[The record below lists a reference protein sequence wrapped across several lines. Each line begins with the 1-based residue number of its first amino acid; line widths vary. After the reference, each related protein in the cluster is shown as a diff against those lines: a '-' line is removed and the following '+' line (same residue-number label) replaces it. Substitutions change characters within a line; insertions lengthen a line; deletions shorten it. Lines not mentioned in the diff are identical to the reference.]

1 MPRKRM
7 RRRSTFGLSH
17 YRLFSAKMGYIYPI
31 ACYEVLPGDTF
42 RQSTSL
48 FLRLAPLVTPVMHPV
63 HVKIHSWYVPY
74 RLLWEDWEDFRTRGP
89 EGTDASEVPYITAP
103 SGGFPVGSLADYLGI
118 PTGIEG
124 LTVNAFAFR
133 AYNYIFNEN
142 YRDERV
148 QDELPWVMTGGADT
162 TTSTALAPSPW
173 GRDYFT
179 TASPTPQ
186 TGPEVSIPVNLTQA
200 GEPSYSITS
209 TGSPTFKATQ
219 FGKTMQGQKLQASW
233 ETINAANATLRFG
246 NAAPTIPGATLGNTG
261 SANANKSGVAPL
273 EWDNPALKVNFTAGN
288 PELGSINIADWRE
301 AMAMQRFEET
311 RSLWGARYNEFL
323 MDMGIRPS
331 DARLQLPEYL
341 GGGRQTIQFSEVLQT
356 APGGEDP
363 VGALKGHG
371 IGAMRTNRFRRFFEE
386 DGIVLTFAMVRP
398 IGVYMQGL
406 HKMWSRRSFAEFYN
420 YQFEHLSQQ
429 PVYTRELYAGVTD
442 KDKVF
447 GYQNIYDDYRSIPS
461 QVSGEM
467 RTVLNS
473 WHMARDF
480 SNEPV
485 LNGDFMT
492 SPPTN
497 RIFAAQENDTLYCMA
512 HHTIHSRRLLPRFG
526 DPR

>member
-118 PTGIEG
+118 PTGIDG

-186 TGPEVSIPVNLTQA
+186 TGPEVTIPVNFGDA
-200 GEPSYSITS
+200 GTPTITG
-209 TGSPTFKATQ
+209 TVTGNGSPKFTAT
-219 FGKTMQGQKLQASW
+219 GGGGTVTSSLKTLTTTGTYAG
-233 ETINAANATLRFG
+233 TGG
-246 NAAPTIPGATLGNTG
+246 NVGMDKVGDLGDRTG
-261 SANANKSGVAPL
+261 FNAPL
-273 EWDNPALKVNFTAGN
+273 SWADPALKVSLKYQPGEASI
-288 PELGSINIADWRE
+288 GSINIADWRE

-398 IGVYMQGL
+398 IGIYMQGL

-467 RTVLNS
+467 RTILNS

>member
-118 PTGIEG
+118 PTGVEG

-133 AYNYIFNEN
+133 AYNYIWNEN

-186 TGPEVSIPVNLTQA
+186 TGPEVTIPVNFGDA
-200 GEPSYSITS
+200 GQPTITG
-209 TGSPTFKATQ
+209 TVTGNGSPTFTAT
-219 FGKTMQGQKLQASW
+219 GVGGTVTSSLKTLTTSGTYKGTGGDVGMDKVGD
-233 ETINAANATLRFG
+233 
-246 NAAPTIPGATLGNTG
+246 LGDRTG
-261 SANANKSGVAPL
+261 FNAPL
-273 EWDNPALKVNFTAGN
+273 SWADPALKVSLNYQPGEASI
-288 PELGSINIADWRE
+288 GSINIADWRE

-398 IGVYMQGL
+398 IGIYMQGL

-467 RTVLNS
+467 RTILNS

>member
-186 TGPEVSIPVNLTQA
+186 TGPEVTIPVNY
-200 GEPSYSITS
+200 GDGSGPSLSAIKI
-209 TGSPTFKATQ
+209 TGSPALTVAS
-219 FGKTMQGQKLQASW
+219 GGDPAWRDIDGQLTWSARVSSS
-233 ETINAANATLRFG
+233 NPANATAGLTVNKG
-246 NAAPTIPGATLGNTG
+246 TLAATATIQPGEPGI
-261 SANANKSGVAPL
+261 
-273 EWDNPALKVNFTAGN
+273 
-288 PELGSINIADWRE
+288 GSINIADWRE

-398 IGVYMQGL
+398 IGIYMQGL

-467 RTVLNS
+467 RTILNS

>member
-74 RLLWEDWEDFRTRGP
+74 RLLWENWENFRTRGP
-89 EGTDASEVPYITAP
+89 EGMDDSEVPYITAP
-103 SGGFPVGSLADYLGI
+103 EGGFPVGSLADYFGI

-124 LTVNAFAFR
+124 IEVNAFAFR
-133 AYNYIFNEN
+133 AYAYIWNEN

-148 QDELPWVMTGGADT
+148 QDALPWVMTDGADS

-186 TGPEVSIPVNLTQA
+186 TGPEVTIPVNMGDA
-200 GEPSYSITS
+200 GLPTITGTV
-209 TGSPTFKATQ
+209 TGNGAPTFKASSGNQSLTS
-219 FGKTMQGQKLQASW
+219 A
-233 ETINAANATLRFG
+233 LRVPYSTSG
-246 NAAPTIPGATLGNTG
+246 SNTG
-261 SANANKSGVAPL
+261 IGGAV
-273 EWDNPALKVNFTAGN
+273 ETTVNGN
-288 PELGSINIADWRE
+288 PGSPRINLNWDDPKLAVSLNYEPGEASIGSINIADWRE

-356 APGGEDP
+356 APGGDDP

-398 IGVYMQGL
+398 IGIYMQGL

-429 PVYTRELYAGVTD
+429 PVYTRELYAGVSD
-442 KDKVF
+442 QDKVF

-485 LNGDFMT
+485 LNGDFIT

>member
-17 YRLFSAKMGYIYPI
+17 YRLFSARMGYVYPI

-133 AYNYIFNEN
+133 AYNYIWNEN

-162 TTSTALAPSPW
+162 TTSTTLAPSPW

-186 TGPEVSIPVNLTQA
+186 TGPEVTIPVNMGEA
-200 GEPSYSITS
+200 GLPTITGTVKGNGAPVFTATGS
-209 TGSPTFKATQ
+209 GGTVTSPLKVVNTGGSNTGIGGPVSTSKTGSP
-219 FGKTMQGQKLQASW
+219 
-233 ETINAANATLRFG
+233 
-246 NAAPTIPGATLGNTG
+246 NTG
-261 SANANKSGVAPL
+261 ANPNT
-273 EWDNPALKVNFTAGN
+273 DLKWSDPKLTVSLNYEPGEASI
-288 PELGSINIADWRE
+288 GSINIADWRE

-398 IGVYMQGL
+398 IGIYMQGL

-442 KDKVF
+442 KDKIF

-467 RTVLNS
+467 RTILNS

>member
-74 RLLWEDWEDFRTRGP
+74 RLLWDDWEDFRTRGP

-186 TGPEVSIPVNLTQA
+186 TGPEVTIPVNY
-200 GEPSYSITS
+200 GDGSGPSLSAIQI
-209 TGSPTFKATQ
+209 TGSPALAVAS
-219 FGKTMQGQKLQASW
+219 GGNPAWRNIDGQLTWSAAVSSS
-233 ETINAANATLRFG
+233 NPANATAGLTVNKG
-246 NAAPTIPGATLGNTG
+246 TLAATATIQPGEPGI
-261 SANANKSGVAPL
+261 
-273 EWDNPALKVNFTAGN
+273 
-288 PELGSINIADWRE
+288 GSINIADWRE

-356 APGGEDP
+356 APGGDDP

-398 IGVYMQGL
+398 IGIYMQGL

-429 PVYTRELYAGVTD
+429 PVYTRELYAGVSD
-442 KDKVF
+442 QDKVF

-467 RTVLNS
+467 RTILNS

>member
-7 RRRSTFGLSH
+7 RRRSTFNLSH
-17 YRLFSAKMGYIYPI
+17 YRLFSAKLGYIYPI

-74 RLLWEDWEDFRTRGP
+74 RLLWDDWEDFRTRGP
-89 EGTDASEVPYITAP
+89 EGIDASEVPYITAP

-162 TTSTALAPSPW
+162 TTSTVLAPSPW

-186 TGPEVSIPVNLTQA
+186 TGPEVTIPVNGVGGQNVTITGTGQPPSFWAPGIENSPLYCEA
-200 GEPSYSITS
+200 GTNPPAKLYGTAS
-209 TGSPTFKATQ
+209 G
-219 FGKTMQGQKLQASW
+219 GDGQ
-233 ETINAANATLRFG
+233 LR
-246 NAAPTIPGATLGNTG
+246 
-261 SANANKSGVAPL
+261 
-273 EWDNPALKVNFTAGN
+273 WQNPQLKGTTESTAGSV
-288 PELGSINIADWRE
+288 GSINIADWRE

-442 KDKVF
+442 KDTIF

-485 LNGDFMT
+485 LNGDFLT

>member
-89 EGTDASEVPYITAP
+89 EGIDASEVPYITAP

-186 TGPEVSIPVNLTQA
+186 TGPEVTIPVNSA
-200 GEPSYSITS
+200 
-209 TGSPTFKATQ
+209 TGSLDIVPSGDGKPTFKFAGSQTALSAYSSAVSPANQ
-219 FGKTMQGQKLQASW
+219 KQIQTTESLNLQVGLHDMYWSDPKLQ
-233 ETINAANATLRFG
+233 LRD
-246 NAAPTIPGATLGNTG
+246 PSGAVNTG
-261 SANANKSGVAPL
+261 
-273 EWDNPALKVNFTAGN
+273 T
-288 PELGSINIADWRE
+288 INIADWRE

-429 PVYTRELYAGVTD
+429 PVYTRELYAGVAD

>member
-17 YRLFSAKMGYIYPI
+17 YRLFSAKMGYVYPI

-133 AYNYIFNEN
+133 AYNYIWNEN

-186 TGPEVSIPVNLTQA
+186 TGPEVTIPVNMGDA
-200 GEPSYSITS
+200 GKP
-209 TGSPTFKATQ
+209 
-219 FGKTMQGQKLQASW
+219 
-233 ETINAANATLRFG
+233 TINIRGTGAPKFSTSSGAGASNLNTSGSGSSGGPVGFG
-246 NAAPTIPGATLGNTG
+246 TYSGDLK
-261 SANANKSGVAPL
+261 NKLTWA
-273 EWDNPALKVNFTAGN
+273 DPALKAEYVPGEA
-288 PELGSINIADWRE
+288 SIGTVNIADWRE

-398 IGVYMQGL
+398 IGIYMQGL

-467 RTVLNS
+467 RTILNS

>member
-89 EGTDASEVPYITAP
+89 EGMDASEVPYITAP
-103 SGGFPVGSLADYLGI
+103 TGGFPVGSLADYLGI
-118 PTGIEG
+118 PTGIED

-133 AYNYIFNEN
+133 AYNYIWNEN

-162 TTSTALAPSPW
+162 ATSTALAPSPW

-186 TGPEVSIPVNLTQA
+186 TGPEVTIPVNSSISGLRVEGN
-200 GEPSYSITS
+200 GEPVFSVEQPG
-209 TGSPTFKATQ
+209 GSKQ
-219 FGKTMQGQKLQASW
+219 WMKLMLKQNYTDADGGRLP
-233 ETINAANATLRFG
+233 NF
-246 NAAPTIPGATLGNTG
+246 
-261 SANANKSGVAPL
+261 SAGGAPL
-273 EWDNPALKVNFTAGN
+273 HVGAYPNSGEAFKSNLSWQNPALKVVGDSSSG
-288 PELGSINIADWRE
+288 ELGTINIADWRE

-461 QVSGEM
+461 HVSGEM

>member
-133 AYNYIFNEN
+133 AYNYIWNEN

-186 TGPEVSIPVNLTQA
+186 TGPEVTIPVNFGDA
-200 GEPSYSITS
+200 GQPTVTATTTISGNGKPVFSTS
-209 TGSPTFKATQ
+209 SGNVPGNLVDSAD
-219 FGKTMQGQKLQASW
+219 GV
-233 ETINAANATLRFG
+233 TLSD
-246 NAAPTIPGATLGNTG
+246 N
-261 SANANKSGVAPL
+261 NANYSTL
-273 EWDNPALKVNFTAGN
+273 QWSNPALNASTQINYTPGEASI
-288 PELGSINIADWRE
+288 GSINIADWRE

-398 IGVYMQGL
+398 IGIYMQGL

-442 KDKVF
+442 QDKVF

-467 RTVLNS
+467 RTILNS

>member
-63 HVKIHSWYVPY
+63 HVKIHSWYVPF

-103 SGGFPVGSLADYLGI
+103 EGGFPVGSLADYLGI
-118 PTGIEG
+118 PTGIDG

-186 TGPEVSIPVNLTQA
+186 TGPEVTIPVNFGDA
-200 GEPSYSITS
+200 GQPTITG
-209 TGSPTFKATQ
+209 TVTGNGSPTFKASYNNLNITSQLKTQ
-219 FGKTMQGQKLQASW
+219 ATGGSYNGLGGRVGVTSTGDFGD
-233 ETINAANATLRFG
+233 RDP
-246 NAAPTIPGATLGNTG
+246 APTQ
-261 SANANKSGVAPL
+261 PL
-273 EWDNPALKVNFTAGN
+273 SWDDPALKVSLNYQPGEASI
-288 PELGSINIADWRE
+288 GSINIADWRE

>member
-74 RLLWEDWEDFRTRGP
+74 RLLWEDWENFRTRGP

-186 TGPEVSIPVNLTQA
+186 TGPEVTIPVNFGDA
-200 GEPSYSITS
+200 GEPTITG
-209 TGSPTFKATQ
+209 TVTGNGSPTFTAT
-219 FGKTMQGQKLQASW
+219 GVGGSVTSSLKTLTTGGSYVGTGGDVGMDKV
-233 ETINAANATLRFG
+233 G
-246 NAAPTIPGATLGNTG
+246 NLGDRTG
-261 SANANKSGVAPL
+261 FNAPL
-273 EWDNPALKVNFTAGN
+273 SWADPALKVSLNYQPGEASI
-288 PELGSINIADWRE
+288 GSINIADWRE

-467 RTVLNS
+467 RTILNS

>member
-133 AYNYIFNEN
+133 AYNYIVSEN

-148 QDELPWVMTGGADT
+148 QEPVKWVKTGGADT
-162 TTSTALAPSPW
+162 ETATDLLPSPW

-186 TGPEVSIPVNLTQA
+186 TGPEV
-200 GEPSYSITS
+200 
-209 TGSPTFKATQ
+209 
-219 FGKTMQGQKLQASW
+219 
-233 ETINAANATLRFG
+233 
-246 NAAPTIPGATLGNTG
+246 TIPINGLSQGGIVSNG
-261 SANANKSGVAPL
+261 KPISLRVP
-273 EWDNPALKVNFTAGN
+273 DFNPAYQGEIYAQSPGNGTNPVLNIGDASAGSWN
-288 PELGSINIADWRE
+288 ERVVFGDETGLSLPSAGLGSINIADWRE

>member
-186 TGPEVSIPVNLTQA
+186 TGPEVTIPVT
-200 GEPSYSITS
+200 GSIEGQIPVVPRS
-209 TGSPTFKATQ
+209 DRISPTFKMD
-219 FGKTMQGQKLQASW
+219 GYSLGENGNIIVRNSNSNGDKTLSV
-233 ETINAANATLRFG
+233 NATAFQSPDWKVHHLIW
-246 NAAPTIPGATLGNTG
+246 NDPGLVA
-261 SANANKSGVAPL
+261 SGGTSV
-273 EWDNPALKVNFTAGN
+273 TT
-288 PELGSINIADWRE
+288 GSINIADWRE

>member
-133 AYNYIFNEN
+133 AYNYIFHEI

-186 TGPEVSIPVNLTQA
+186 TGPEVTIPVNMGDA
-200 GEPSYSITS
+200 GMPTITGTVKGNGAPVFTATGS
-209 TGSPTFKATQ
+209 GGTVTSPLKVVNTSGTNTGIGGPVWTSKTGSPNTDANPNTNLNWSDP
-219 FGKTMQGQKLQASW
+219 KLTVSLNYEPGEAS
-233 ETINAANATLRFG
+233 I
-246 NAAPTIPGATLGNTG
+246 
-261 SANANKSGVAPL
+261 
-273 EWDNPALKVNFTAGN
+273 
-288 PELGSINIADWRE
+288 GSINIADWRE

-398 IGVYMQGL
+398 IGIYMQGL

-442 KDKVF
+442 QDKVF

-467 RTVLNS
+467 RTILNS

>member
-133 AYNYIFNEN
+133 AYNYIWNEN

-186 TGPEVSIPVNLTQA
+186 TGPEVTIPVNFGQA
-200 GEPSYSITS
+200 GEPSIQLTGQPSLSTVSGHSTGWESVGSSYAWS
-209 TGSPTFKATQ
+209 TGSG
-219 FGKTMQGQKLQASW
+219 GKNDP
-233 ETINAANATLRFG
+233 NAGLTVNR
-246 NAAPTIPGATLGNTG
+246 G
-261 SANANKSGVAPL
+261 SLAI
-273 EWDNPALKVNFTAGN
+273 EYTAGN
-288 PELGSINIADWRE
+288 PDIGSINIADWRE

-398 IGVYMQGL
+398 IGIYMQGL

-467 RTVLNS
+467 RTILNS

-485 LNGDFMT
+485 LNGDFIT

>member
-1 MPRKRM
+1 MARKRM

-74 RLLWEDWEDFRTRGP
+74 RLLWENWEDFRTRGP
-89 EGTDASEVPYITAP
+89 DGMDDSEVPYITAP
-103 SGGFPVGSLADYLGI
+103 EGGFPVGSLADYFGI
-118 PTGIEG
+118 PTGIDG
-124 LTVNAFAFR
+124 LEVNAFAFR
-133 AYNYIFNEN
+133 AYAYIWNEN

-148 QDELPWVMTGGADT
+148 QDPLPWVMTDGADA

-186 TGPEVSIPVNLTQA
+186 TGPGVTIPIQGSA
-200 GEPSYSITS
+200 GERSIVS
-209 TGSPTFKATQ
+209 NGQSPQ
-219 FGKTMQGQKLQASW
+219 FGVSGGSMSNLGVVGSGSGQPGDVRLQGGYGDDAFKPVVYGSETGLQLSD
-233 ETINAANATLRFG
+233 
-246 NAAPTIPGATLGNTG
+246 
-261 SANANKSGVAPL
+261 SG
-273 EWDNPALKVNFTAGN
+273 
-288 PELGSINIADWRE
+288 LGSINIADWRE

-356 APGGEDP
+356 APGGDDP

-386 DGIVLTFAMVRP
+386 DGIVLTFVMVRP
-398 IGVYMQGL
+398 IGIYMQGL

-442 KDKVF
+442 QDKVF

-485 LNGDFMT
+485 LNGDFIT

>member
-103 SGGFPVGSLADYLGI
+103 AGGFPVGSLPDYLGI

-133 AYNYIFNEN
+133 AYNYIWNEN

-186 TGPEVSIPVNLTQA
+186 TGPEVTIPVNFGDA
-200 GEPSYSITS
+200 GQPTVTATTTISGNGKPVFSTS
-209 TGSPTFKATQ
+209 
-219 FGKTMQGQKLQASW
+219 
-233 ETINAANATLRFG
+233 NG
-246 NAAPTIPGATLGNTG
+246 NAPGNLVNSADGVTLSNN
-261 SANANKSGVAPL
+261 SANYSTL
-273 EWDNPALKVNFTAGN
+273 QWSNPALKASTQINYTPGEASI
-288 PELGSINIADWRE
+288 GSINIADWRE

-386 DGIVLTFAMVRP
+386 DGIVLTFFMVRP
-398 IGVYMQGL
+398 IGIYMQGL

-442 KDKVF
+442 QDKVF

-467 RTVLNS
+467 RTILNS

>member
-133 AYNYIFNEN
+133 AYNYIINEN

-148 QDELPWVMTGGADT
+148 QNELPWVMTGGADT

-186 TGPEVSIPVNLTQA
+186 TGPEVTIPVNFGDA
-200 GEPSYSITS
+200 GQPTVTATTTIS
-209 TGSPTFKATQ
+209 GNGVPTFTTNDK
-219 FGKTMQGQKLQASW
+219 G
-233 ETINAANATLRFG
+233 
-246 NAAPTIPGATLGNTG
+246 G
-261 SANANKSGVAPL
+261 SGSQSSGVLRPTDYNTNGPVSVEFSSPGRL
-273 EWDNPALKVNFTAGN
+273 GLQWSNPALSAQTNINYQPGEASI
-288 PELGSINIADWRE
+288 GSINIADWRE

-485 LNGDFMT
+485 LNGDFMI

>member
-1 MPRKRM
+1 MPRKAM
-7 RRRSTFGLSH
+7 RKRSSFPLSH

-48 FLRLAPLVTPVMHPV
+48 FLRVAPMVTPVMHPC

-74 RLLWEDWEDFRTRGP
+74 RLLWDDWENFRTGGP
-89 EGTDASEVPYITAP
+89 DGMDASEVPYITAP
-103 SGGFPVGSLADYLGI
+103 EGGFKIGSLADYLGI
-118 PTGIEG
+118 PTGIAG
-124 LTVNAFAFR
+124 LKVNAFAFR
-133 AYNYIFNEN
+133 AYDYIVNEN

-148 QDELPWVMTGGADT
+148 QDPVKWVKTGGADT
-162 TTSTALAPSPW
+162 ETATDLLPSPW

-186 TGPEVSIPVNLTQA
+186 TGPEVTIPVT
-200 GEPSYSITS
+200 GSIE
-209 TGSPTFKATQ
+209 GQIPVVPREDMASPTFRMSGYSLGENKNIIVRSSNTTGDKNLSVNVTGVESPNWQ
-219 FGKTMQGQKLQASW
+219 VHKLAW
-233 ETINAANATLRFG
+233 G
-246 NAAPTIPGATLGNTG
+246 
-261 SANANKSGVAPL
+261 
-273 EWDNPALKVNFTAGN
+273 DPALVASGGSSVTT
-288 PELGSINIADWRE
+288 GSINIADWRE
-301 AMAMQRFEET
+301 AMALQRFEEA

-341 GGGRQTIQFSEVLQT
+341 GGARQTIQFSEVLQT
-356 APGGEDP
+356 APGGNDP
-363 VGALKGHG
+363 VGTLRGHG

-398 IGVYMQGL
+398 IGIYMQGL
-406 HKMWSRRSFAEFYN
+406 HKMWSRRTKEEFYN

-429 PVYTRELYAGVTD
+429 PIYTRELYAGVSD
-442 KDKVF
+442 QEKVF
-447 GYQNIYDDYRSIPS
+447 GYQNIYDDYRTIPS
-461 QVSGEM
+461 GVSGEM
-467 RTVLNS
+467 RDILNS

-480 SNEPV
+480 AQEPV
-485 LNGDFMT
+485 LNADFIT

-497 RIFAAQENDTLYCMA
+497 RIFAAQQNDTLYCMA
-512 HHTIHSRRLLPRFG
+512 HHAIHARRLLPRFG

>member
-1 MPRKRM
+1 MPRKAM
-7 RRRSTFGLSH
+7 RKRSSFPLSH

-48 FLRLAPLVTPVMHPV
+48 FLRVAPMVTPVMHPC

-74 RLLWEDWEDFRTRGP
+74 RLLWDDWENFRTGGP
-89 EGTDASEVPYITAP
+89 DGMDASEVPYITAP
-103 SGGFPVGSLADYLGI
+103 EGGFKVGSLADYLGI
-118 PTGIEG
+118 PTGVAG
-124 LTVNAFAFR
+124 LKVNAFAFR
-133 AYNYIFNEN
+133 AYNYVVNEN

-148 QDELPWVMTGGADT
+148 QDPVKWVKTGGADT
-162 TTSTALAPSPW
+162 ETATDLLPSPW

-186 TGPEVSIPVNLTQA
+186 TGPEVTIPVNMGDA
-200 GEPSYSITS
+200 GTPSVTATTTIS
-209 TGSPTFKATQ
+209 GGGKPTFTTSDLGGSNKQPA
-219 FGKTMQGQKLQASW
+219 GV
-233 ETINAANATLRFG
+233 LR
-246 NAAPTIPGATLGNTG
+246 PTDYNTDG
-261 SANANKSGVAPL
+261 TVS
-273 EWDNPALKVNFTAGN
+273 VNFNNPGRLALQWKDPGLTAQTNINYQPG
-288 PELGSINIADWRE
+288 EASIGTVNVADWRE
-301 AMAMQRFEET
+301 AMALQRFEEA

-341 GGGRQTIQFSEVLQT
+341 GGARQTIQFSEVLQT
-356 APGGEDP
+356 APGGDDP
-363 VGALKGHG
+363 VGTLRGHG

-398 IGVYMQGL
+398 IGIYMQGL
-406 HKMWSRRSFAEFYN
+406 HKMWSRRTKEEFYN

-429 PVYTRELYAGVTD
+429 PIYTRELYAGVSD
-442 KDKVF
+442 QEKVF
-447 GYQNIYDDYRSIPS
+447 GYQNIYDDYRTIPS
-461 QVSGEM
+461 GVSGEM
-467 RTVLNS
+467 RNILNS

-480 SNEPV
+480 AQEPV
-485 LNGDFMT
+485 LNADFIT

-512 HHTIHSRRLLPRFG
+512 HHAIHARRLLPRFG

>member
-186 TGPEVSIPVNLTQA
+186 TGPEVTIPVNASGSLTIA
-200 GEPSYSITS
+200 PRDPDRAFTLKGGVDGNGP
-209 TGSPTFKATQ
+209 GSVCL
-219 FGKTMQGQKLQASW
+219 GS
-233 ETINAANATLRFG
+233 ET
-246 NAAPTIPGATLGNTG
+246 GNTRSVNMYHSG
-261 SANANKSGVAPL
+261 DSAGLNMATWGDPN
-273 EWDNPALKVNFTAGN
+273 LKVDATGLDLA
-288 PELGSINIADWRE
+288 SINIGDWRE

-429 PVYTRELYAGVTD
+429 PVYTRELYAGVSD
-442 KDKVF
+442 QDKVF

-485 LNGDFMT
+485 LNGDFLT
-492 SPPTN
+492 APPTN
-497 RIFAAQENDTLYCMA
+497 RVFAAQENDTLYCMA

>member
-103 SGGFPVGSLADYLGI
+103 SGGFRVGSLADYLGI

-133 AYNYIFNEN
+133 AYNYIWNEN

-186 TGPEVSIPVNLTQA
+186 TGPEVTIPVNMGDA
-200 GEPSYSITS
+200 GQPTVTATTTISGNGKPVFSTS
-209 TGSPTFKATQ
+209 K
-219 FGKTMQGQKLQASW
+219 
-233 ETINAANATLRFG
+233 G
-246 NAAPTIPGATLGNTG
+246 NVSGNLVN
-261 SANANKSGVAPL
+261 SANGIELSSNNGNYSTL
-273 EWDNPALKVNFTAGN
+273 QWSDPALSANTQINYTPGEASI
-288 PELGSINIADWRE
+288 GSINIADWRE

-398 IGVYMQGL
+398 IGIYMQGL

-467 RTVLNS
+467 RTILNS

>member
-74 RLLWEDWEDFRTRGP
+74 RLLWENWEDFRTRGP
-89 EGTDASEVPYITAP
+89 EGMDDSQVPYITAP
-103 SGGFPVGSLADYLGI
+103 EGGFPVGSLADYFGI
-118 PTGIEG
+118 PTGIGG
-124 LTVNAFAFR
+124 LEVNAFAFR
-133 AYNYIFNEN
+133 AYAYIWNEN

-148 QDELPWVMTGGADT
+148 QDPLPWVMTDGADAV
-162 TTSTALAPSPW
+162 TSTALAPSPW

-186 TGPEVSIPVNLTQA
+186 TGPEVTIPVNSPA
-200 GEPSYSITS
+200 GTMEIVSDGTP
-209 TGSPTFKATQ
+209 PTFNLLSGNVGNVGLGVTAVSSDSPRSYQVQTTTIDPQNNGFIQAT
-219 FGKTMQGQKLQASW
+219 S
-233 ETINAANATLRFG
+233 
-246 NAAPTIPGATLGNTG
+246 
-261 SANANKSGVAPL
+261 
-273 EWDNPALKVNFTAGN
+273 WDNPGLKLSGGGGSD
-288 PELGSINIADWRE
+288 LGTISIADWRE